1 MRRLVG
7 PHSIDQLVDRYR
19 AVDVN
24 QKCGQDAPLTGMA
37 YFQALPVRLVG
48 PHSIDQLVDRYR
60 AVDVNQKCGQDAP
73 LTGMAYFQALP
84 VNSSLDLAEQA
95 EIDRHPSGTLSANRS
110 ERSMSGS
117 R

>member
-1 MRRLVG
+1 MSASKFRSRETYPASEFLARLVG

-37 YFQALPVRLVG
+37 YFQALPV
-48 PHSIDQLVDRYR
+48 D
-60 AVDVNQKCGQDAP
+60 
-73 LTGMAYFQALP
+73 
-84 VNSSLDLAEQA
+84 SSLDLAEQA

-110 ERSMSGS
+110 ESSMSGS